1 VERSEFYPGDRV
13 CHPKM
18 PEWGVGVVQ
27 SAIGA
32 RVTVMFEQAGKV
44 LIDASVVSLELL
56 DRDD

>member
-1 VERSEFYPGDRV
+1 
-13 CHPKM
+13 M